1 MCCFSMAST
10 DVIINT
16 KWILLHKSEDQ
27 TQAVQNKNLCY
38 LGPEEPPHQQR
49 WLIPKWST
57 EVGKDMSCAELNC
70 LPSGGQ
76 GVEPETPQ

>member
-27 TQAVQNKNLCY
+27 THAVQNKNLWG
-38 LGPEEPPHQQR
+38 LG
-49 WLIPKWST
+49 I
-57 EVGKDMSCAELNC
+57 
-70 LPSGGQ
+70 
-76 GVEPETPQ
+76 